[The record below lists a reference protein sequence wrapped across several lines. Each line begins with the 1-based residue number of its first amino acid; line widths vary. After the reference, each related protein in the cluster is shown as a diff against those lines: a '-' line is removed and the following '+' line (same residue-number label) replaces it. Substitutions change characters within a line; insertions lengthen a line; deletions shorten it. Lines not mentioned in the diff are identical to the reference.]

1 MEFFRQE
8 YWSGFPCPPPG
19 DLPDLGIEPV
29 SPALQADSLPAESW
43 GKPIAEYLGSLKIT
57 SVSPISRNSD
67 LSSLRWVSGTDIKK
81 KKKCLGGF
89 KWAVGNMDL
98 WFHSTLSFSTF
109 ICHCRLTIQISLWI
123 VRGFQKGSVN
133 VTSPSLFRTDHNFY
147 GFQQMSWFLELS
159 FHVTEFLR
167 HLLPKSRKVCL
178 FFSFSR

>member
-57 SVSPISRNSD
+57 SISPISRNSD

-81 KKKCLGGF
+81 KKNAWGDLNERLGTWTSDF
-89 KWAVGNMDL
+89 TQLFHFPPSSVTVG
-98 WFHSTLSFSTF
+98 
-109 ICHCRLTIQISLWI
+109 
-123 VRGFQKGSVN
+123 
-133 VTSPSLFRTDHNFY
+133 
-147 GFQQMSWFLELS
+147 
-159 FHVTEFLR
+159 
-167 HLLPKSRKVCL
+167 
-178 FFSFSR
+178 